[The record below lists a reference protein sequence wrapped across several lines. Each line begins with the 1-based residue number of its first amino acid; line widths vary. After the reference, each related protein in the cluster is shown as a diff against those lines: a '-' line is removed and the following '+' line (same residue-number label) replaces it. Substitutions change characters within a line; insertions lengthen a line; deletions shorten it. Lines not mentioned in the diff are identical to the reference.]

1 MQTGCQ
7 LNIQSGMHEKNF
19 IPNNYINI
27 TGEQVIDQS
36 EKNDILSI
44 FDYLFHLAKT
54 MNTLILF
61 FQRFNSN
68 FVVGK
73 RNPSQRPKLNNLILF
88 GYD

>member
-7 LNIQSGMHEKNF
+7 LNIQSGMHEKN
-19 IPNNYINI
+19 YISI

-36 EKNDILSI
+36 EKNAILSI
-44 FDYLFHLAKT
+44 FDYPFHLAKT

-73 RNPSQRPKLNNLILF
+73 GNPSQRPKLNNFILF
-88 GYD
+88 GND